1 MPGGREQAGVV
12 PIEIIWRV
20 ISLANTLGELS
31 APGDG
36 TVRRRFN
43 RETFTVEFG
52 GPKDDDDYQEF
63 IQVYANK
70 RRIFWAKLGHN
81 WGRPGGSKVMEPMSS
96 ELQRKFVE
104 WADGLLKPLGD
115 PLDRL

>member
-1 MPGGREQAGVV
+1 MPGGRQQPGVV

-52 GPKDDDDYQEF
+52 GPTDDDDYQEF
-63 IQVYANK
+63 IQVFANE
-70 RRIFWAKLGHN
+70 RRIFWAKLGQD
-81 WGRPGGSKVMEPMSS
+81 WGRPEGSKVMKPMP
-96 ELQRKFVE
+96 ETLHREFVE
-104 WADGLLKPLGD
+104 WADAFLKPLRD
-115 PLDRL
+115 PIDRR

>member
-1 MPGGREQAGVV
+1 MPGGRRQPGVV

-43 RETFTVEFG
+43 REAFTVEFG
-52 GPKDDDDYQEF
+52 GPTDDDVFQEF
-63 IQVYANK
+63 IQVLVDE
-70 RRIFWAKLGHN
+70 RQVFWAKLGQD
-81 WGRPGGSKVMEPMSS
+81 WGRPEGSHVMKPMPPT
-96 ELQRKFVE
+96 LHRKFVE
-104 WADGLLKPLGD
+104 WADGFLKPLSD
-115 PLDRL
+115 PIDRR